1 MDRNIVNNVRMLSY
15 CKMKKIIY
23 LILMCLTPVLAMA
36 QNEGEQKIIQ
46 KISKAAQSM
55 TSMQCDFVQT
65 KHMKLLN
72 DNMVS
77 YGKMYYQQNSKLR
90 WEYTSP
96 YSYTF
101 ILNDSKVLL
110 KKGNRNDVI
119 DVNQNKM
126 FKEIA
131 RMMMNSV
138 VGKCLTD
145 KKDFKISVAETP
157 EQYVATL
164 LPQKKDMKQMFSKII
179 LYVNKRQLTI
189 AKVEMQEK
197 KGDNTVIELKN
208 IQLNKNINASVF
220 AIN

>member
-1 MDRNIVNNVRMLSY
+1 MLSY
-15 CKMKKIIY
+15 CKMKRILYI
-23 LILMCLTPVLAMA
+23 ILMCLTPVLAMA
-36 QNEGEQKIIQ
+36 QNEGEQKISQ

-55 TSMQCDFVQT
+55 TRMQCDFVQT

-77 YGKMYYQQNSKLR
+77 YGKMYYQQSSKLR

-96 YSYTF
+96 YTYTF

-145 KKDFKISVAETP
+145 KKDFKISVAETS

-164 LPQKKDMKQMFSKII
+164 LPQKKDMKQMFSKVI
-179 LYVNKRQLTI
+179 LYVNKRQLSI

>member
-1 MDRNIVNNVRMLSY
+1 MLSY
-15 CKMKKIIY
+15 CKMKRILYI
-23 LILMCLTPVLAMA
+23 ILMCLTPVLAMA

-46 KISKAAQSM
+46 KVSKAAQSM

-96 YSYTF
+96 YTYTF

>member
-1 MDRNIVNNVRMLSY
+1 MLSY
-15 CKMKKIIY
+15 CKMKRILYI
-23 LILMCLTPVLAMA
+23 ILMCLTPVLAMA

-96 YSYTF
+96 YTYTF

-145 KKDFKISVAETP
+145 KKDFKISVAETS

-164 LPQKKDMKQMFSKII
+164 LPQKKDMKQMFSKVI
-179 LYVNKRQLTI
+179 LYVNKRQLSI

>member
-1 MDRNIVNNVRMLSY
+1 MLSY
-15 CKMKKIIY
+15 CKMKRILYI
-23 LILMCLTPVLAMA
+23 ILMCLTPVLAMA

-96 YSYTF
+96 YTYTF

-110 KKGNRNDVI
+110 KKGNRNDII

-145 KKDFKISVAETP
+145 KKDFKFSVAETS

-164 LPQKKDMKQMFSKII
+164 LPQKKDMKQMFSKVI
-179 LYVNKRQLTI
+179 LYVNKRQLSI
-189 AKVEMQEK
+189 AKVVMQEK

>member
-1 MDRNIVNNVRMLSY
+1 
-15 CKMKKIIY
+15 MKKILYI
-23 LILMCLTPVLAMA
+23 ILMCLTPVIAMA

-55 TSMQCDFVQT
+55 ASMQCDFVQT

-77 YGKMYYQQNSKLR
+77 YGKMYYQQSSKLR

-96 YSYTF
+96 YTYTF

-208 IQLNKNINASVF
+208 IQLNKNINASTF

>member
-1 MDRNIVNNVRMLSY
+1 
-15 CKMKKIIY
+15 MKRILYI
-23 LILMCLTPVLAMA
+23 ILMCLTPVLAMA

-77 YGKMYYQQNSKLR
+77 YGKMYYQQSSKLR

-96 YSYTF
+96 YTYTF

-157 EQYVATL
+157 DQYVATL

-208 IQLNKNINASVF
+208 IQLNKNINASTF

>member
-1 MDRNIVNNVRMLSY
+1 
-15 CKMKKIIY
+15 MKRILYI
-23 LILMCLTPVLAMA
+23 ILMYLTPVLAMA

-77 YGKMYYQQNSKLR
+77 YGKMYYQQSSKLR

-96 YSYTF
+96 YTYTF

-110 KKGNRNDVI
+110 KKDNRNDVI

-208 IQLNKNINASVF
+208 TQLNKNINASTF

>member
-1 MDRNIVNNVRMLSY
+1 
-15 CKMKKIIY
+15 
-23 LILMCLTPVLAMA
+23 MCLTPVLAMA

>member
-1 MDRNIVNNVRMLSY
+1 
-15 CKMKKIIY
+15 MKRILYI
-23 LILMCLTPVLAMA
+23 ILMYLTPVLAMA

-77 YGKMYYQQNSKLR
+77 YGKMYYQQSSKLR

-96 YSYTF
+96 YTYTF

-110 KKGNRNDVI
+110 KKDNRNDVI

-197 KGDNTVIELKN
+197 KGNNTVIELKN
-208 IQLNKNINASVF
+208 TQLNKNINASTF

>member
-1 MDRNIVNNVRMLSY
+1 MLSY
-15 CKMKKIIY
+15 CKMKRILYI
-23 LILMCLTPVLAMA
+23 ILMCLTPVLAMA

-96 YSYTF
+96 YTYTF

-110 KKGNRNDVI
+110 KKGNRNDII

-145 KKDFKISVAETP
+145 KKDFKISVAETS

-164 LPQKKDMKQMFSKII
+164 LPQKKDMKQMFSKVI
-179 LYVNKRQLTI
+179 LYVNKRQLSI

>member
-1 MDRNIVNNVRMLSY
+1 
-15 CKMKKIIY
+15 
-23 LILMCLTPVLAMA
+23 MCLTPLFAMA
-36 QNEGEQKIIQ
+36 QSANEQKIIQ

-65 KHMKLLN
+65 KHLKLLN
-72 DNMVS
+72 DDMVS
-77 YGKMYYQQNSKLR
+77 NGKMYYQQSSKLR

-96 YSYTF
+96 YTYTF

-145 KKDFKISVAETP
+145 TKDFKVSVVESGD
-157 EQYVATL
+157 EYVATL

-179 LYVNKRQLTI
+179 LHVGKQQLSI
-189 AKVEMQEK
+189 NKVEMQEK
-197 KGDNTVIELKN
+197 KGDNTVIVLKN
-208 IQLNKNINASVF
+208 VQLNKKINASVF
-220 AIN
+220 AID

>member
-15 CKMKKIIY
+15 CKMKRILYI
-23 LILMCLTPVLAMA
+23 ILMCLTPVLAMA

-96 YSYTF
+96 YTYTF

-145 KKDFKISVAETP
+145 KKDFKISVAETS

-164 LPQKKDMKQMFSKII
+164 LPQKKDMKQMFSKVI
-179 LYVNKRQLTI
+179 LYVNKRQLSI

>member
-1 MDRNIVNNVRMLSY
+1 
-15 CKMKKIIY
+15 
-23 LILMCLTPVLAMA
+23 
-36 QNEGEQKIIQ
+36 
-46 KISKAAQSM
+46 
-55 TSMQCDFVQT
+55 
-65 KHMKLLN
+65 
-72 DNMVS
+72 
-77 YGKMYYQQNSKLR
+77 
-90 WEYTSP
+90 
-96 YSYTF
+96 
-101 ILNDSKVLL
+101 
-110 KKGNRNDVI
+110 
-119 DVNQNKM
+119 
-126 FKEIA
+126 
-131 RMMMNSV
+131 

-179 LYVNKRQLTI
+179 LYVNKRQLSI

>member
-1 MDRNIVNNVRMLSY
+1 M
-15 CKMKKIIY
+15 
-23 LILMCLTPVLAMA
+23 
-36 QNEGEQKIIQ
+36 
-46 KISKAAQSM
+46 
-55 TSMQCDFVQT
+55 
-65 KHMKLLN
+65 
-72 DNMVS
+72 
-77 YGKMYYQQNSKLR
+77 
-90 WEYTSP
+90 
-96 YSYTF
+96 
-101 ILNDSKVLL
+101 

-145 KKDFKISVAETP
+145 KKDFKISVEETP

-208 IQLNKNINASVF
+208 IQLNKNINASTF